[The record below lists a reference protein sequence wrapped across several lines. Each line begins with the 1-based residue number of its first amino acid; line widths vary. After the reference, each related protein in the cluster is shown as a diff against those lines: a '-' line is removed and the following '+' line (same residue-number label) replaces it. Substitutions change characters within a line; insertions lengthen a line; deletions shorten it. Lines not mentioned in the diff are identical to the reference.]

1 MPFSTEYSACA
12 KLAMSISSE
21 NASFTAKFSE
31 LLQFMHQSLP
41 HQSILHLPLLKLLP
55 LKQPQLRLPLLKLK
69 LLLPHQLELLQSQLP
84 QLQLKQLPRLFQ
96 ELPFLS
102 PPLLPLPQLLHLH
115 QSQSLHAVL
124 THLVMLE
131 ESVLATMVSDNM
143 TEFAQDALPEPF
155 GAHPLQDASS
165 FVVKTQPI
173 PLLSVDASVSQASV
187 FSRTDARD
195 ALTTTSSLKGSV

>member
-69 LLLPHQLELLQSQLP
+69 LLLPHQLELLQSQ
-84 QLQLKQLPRLFQ
+84 
-96 ELPFLS
+96 
-102 PPLLPLPQLLHLH
+102 LPQLLHLH